1 MKFLWIWCLGLL
13 CVYTAKAQLP
23 QLEGCIYSVETLNT
37 PDGFPFLAVKDV
49 AGNGRGGQVRFNAG
63 SSGWVYKWMYEGVES
78 VTGTYAADSSA
89 FVFPLQ
95 GNGVYSV
102 TAEKEGEES
111 KTSGD
116 FRIFYVHVPEFEL
129 NVVEETRYD
138 CEGIKLRIDGFQPAF
153 YLYGE
158 DVHYYGAHS
167 VEYLLSTRQEPII
180 SADYWPDGMEI
191 FQTVDYR
198 DARYT
203 LRIMDKF
210 GFEWTSTEAEYIS
223 VIPKAKMSFKLL
235 NTVKVDGYG
244 EDMGQAPLDVEFTD
258 ESVNAQSY
266 KWYLYKD
273 TADLKDP
280 LPTLEDSLMDN
291 RIRYEQDFTYTYEH
305 PGLYRVRLE
314 VINTAGPNNCWDTTE
329 LKDIK
334 VIQSLVNV
342 PNVFTPNGDG
352 INDIF
357 RVQVLSSTSF
367 HAVII
372 NWWGRKVY
380 EWSDQSGGWDGKVNG
395 TDASPGTYYYIIT
408 ARGLE
413 KNNPPKYVKKGALL
427 LVR

>member
-1 MKFLWIWCLGLL
+1 M
-13 CVYTAKAQLP
+13 
-23 QLEGCIYSVETLNT
+23 
-37 PDGFPFLAVKDV
+37 
-49 AGNGRGGQVRFNAG
+49 
-63 SSGWVYKWMYEGVES
+63 
-78 VTGTYAADSSA
+78 
-89 FVFPLQ
+89 
-95 GNGVYSV
+95 
-102 TAEKEGEES
+102 
-111 KTSGD
+111 
-116 FRIFYVHVPEFEL
+116 
-129 NVVEETRYD
+129 
-138 CEGIKLRIDGFQPAF
+138 
-153 YLYGE
+153 
-158 DVHYYGAHS
+158 
-167 VEYLLSTRQEPII
+167 
-180 SADYWPDGMEI
+180 
-191 FQTVDYR
+191 
-198 DARYT
+198 
-203 LRIMDKF
+203 
-210 GFEWTSTEAEYIS
+210 
-223 VIPKAKMSFKLL
+223 
-235 NTVKVDGYG
+235 
-244 EDMGQAPLDVEFTD
+244 
-258 ESVNAQSY
+258 
-266 KWYLYKD
+266 YKD

-372 NWWGRKVY
+372 NRWGRKVY

>member
-1 MKFLWIWCLGLL
+1 MKFLWIWCFGLL
-13 CVYTAKAQLP
+13 WVYTAKAQLP
-23 QLEGCIYSVETLNT
+23 QLEGCVYSVETLNT

-49 AGNGRGGQVRFNAG
+49 AGNGRGGRGRFVAG
-63 SSGWVYKWMYEGVES
+63 SPGWVYKWMYEGVES

-129 NVVEETRYD
+129 NVVEETKYD
-138 CEGIKLRIDGFQPAF
+138 CEGIQLRIDGFQPAF

-158 DVHYYGAHS
+158 DVRYYGAHS
-167 VEYLLSTRQEPII
+167 VEYLLSTRKEPIV

-198 DARYT
+198 NARYT

-266 KWYLYKD
+266 EWYLYKD
-273 TADLKDP
+273 TADLKEK

-291 RIRYEQDFTYTYEH
+291 SLRNERDFMFTYEH
-305 PGLYRVRLE
+305 PGQYAVRLK
-314 VINTAGPNNCWDTTE
+314 VVNTVGPNNCWDTTE

-352 INDIF
+352 VNDVF
-357 RVQVLSSTSF
+357 RVQMLSVTSF

-372 NWWGRKVY
+372 NRWGRKVY
-380 EWSDQSGGWDGKVNG
+380 EWSDPEGGWDGRING
-395 TDASPGTYYYIIT
+395 TYASPGTYYYIVT